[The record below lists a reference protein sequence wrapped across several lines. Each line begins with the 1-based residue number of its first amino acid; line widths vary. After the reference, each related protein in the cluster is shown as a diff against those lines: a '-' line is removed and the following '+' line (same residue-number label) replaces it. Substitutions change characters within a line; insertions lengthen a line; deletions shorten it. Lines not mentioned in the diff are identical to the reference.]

1 MLRATVAASL
11 LVSVLA
17 CASHGSRRPL
27 AADLPRGV
35 RMSEVC
41 GDGDPIPRLRVYGM
55 DAHGAALPD
64 AAVEIR
70 DGGQVIAEGRSD
82 GDGAALFA
90 LEARQ
95 YTVAW
100 ERRGFVA
107 PVPFAVRTKRGCE
120 VQVVIQSE
128 PVG

>member
-1 MLRATVAASL
+1 MVAAAL
-11 LVSVLA
+11 AVPVLA
-17 CASHGSRRPL
+17 CASSGGRQRPV
-27 AADLPRGV
+27 AGAVLPHGV
-35 RMSEVC
+35 RLSEVC
-41 GDGDPIPRLRVYGM
+41 GDGDPVPRLRILGM

-70 DGGQVIAEGRSD
+70 EGSRVITEGRAD
-82 GDGAALFA
+82 EDGATLFA

-100 ERRGFVA
+100 ERRGFAA
-107 PVPFAVRTKRGCE
+107 PAPFAVRTRRGCE
-120 VQVVIQSE
+120 VQVVIQAE